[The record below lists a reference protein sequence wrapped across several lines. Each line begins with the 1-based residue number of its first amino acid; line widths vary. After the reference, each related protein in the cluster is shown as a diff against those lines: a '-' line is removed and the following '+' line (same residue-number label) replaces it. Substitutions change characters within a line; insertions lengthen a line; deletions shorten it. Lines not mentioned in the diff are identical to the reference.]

1 MKKHD
6 NTLYVTTQGAYLARK
21 GTNVL
26 VRIERK
32 TRMSLPIHTIGGIV
46 CFGNVACSPFVMGL
60 CGEAGVGIS
69 FHTQYGR
76 FLARV
81 HGPQS
86 GNIILRRAQH
96 RMTVDPLAGVIAAKH
111 VVSAKIANART
122 VLQRAIRDHGS
133 KMAVGRVEAA
143 VTRLASLLAE
153 LTQDMTQDMT
163 LERLRGIEGDAA
175 RTYFGVF
182 DELIVCRKDC
192 FSFQQRTR
200 RPPKDNTNALLS
212 FVYALLT
219 HDTTSACESVG
230 LDPQMGFLHADR
242 SGRPSLAL
250 DLVEEFRPFL
260 ADRLVLSLINRQQV
274 DPKGFKQRETGGTE
288 MDDRTRKAILVA
300 YQKRKEETIL
310 HPFLNE
316 KMTIGLLPHIQ
327 ARLLARWLR
336 GDLDAYPAFI
346 WK

>member
-26 VRIERK
+26 VRVERQ

-46 CFGNVACSPFVMGL
+46 CFGNVGCSPFVMGL

-69 FHTQYGR
+69 FLTQNGR

-81 HGPQS
+81 NGPQS
-86 GNIILRRAQH
+86 GNVILRRAQH
-96 RMTVDPLAGVIAAKH
+96 RMTVDPWAGVIAAKH

-122 VLQRAIRDHGS
+122 VLQRALRDHGS
-133 KMAVGRVEAA
+133 KMAASRIGAA
-143 VTRLASLLAE
+143 VTRLASLLGE
-153 LTQDMTQDMT
+153 LTQNLT
-163 LERLRGIEGDAA
+163 LERIRGIEGDAA
-175 RTYFGVF
+175 RTYFSVF
-182 DELIVCRKDC
+182 DELIVSQKDH
-192 FSFQQRTR
+192 FFFTQRTR
-200 RPPKDNTNALLS
+200 RPPKDTTNALLS

-219 HDTTSACESVG
+219 HDMTSACESVG
-230 LDPQMGFLHADR
+230 LDPQMGFLHVDR

-274 DPKGFKQRETGGTE
+274 DRKGFTQRETGGTE

-316 KMTIGLLPHIQ
+316 KMTVGLLPHIQ